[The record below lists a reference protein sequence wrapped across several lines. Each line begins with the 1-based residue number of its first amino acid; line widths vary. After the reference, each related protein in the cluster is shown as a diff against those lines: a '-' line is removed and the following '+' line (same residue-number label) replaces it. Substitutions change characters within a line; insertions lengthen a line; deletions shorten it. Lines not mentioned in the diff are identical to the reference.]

1 MSYPGLKS
9 LLDYFKRTGKQAK
22 RHRVAHVFAVCSV
35 RPNCCCVSAVYESS
49 RILRVVTRDI
59 FRREFEVTKLSKL
72 GDYDN
77 RLSRV

>member
-9 LLDYFKRTGKQAK
+9 LLDYFKRAGKHAK
-22 RHRVAHVFAVCSV
+22 RHRVACICSARDM
-35 RPNCCCVSAVYESS
+35 RPRIVVGLLRESSS
-49 RILRVVTRDI
+49 RILWVVTRDI
-59 FRREFEVTKLSKL
+59 FQREFEVTKLSKL